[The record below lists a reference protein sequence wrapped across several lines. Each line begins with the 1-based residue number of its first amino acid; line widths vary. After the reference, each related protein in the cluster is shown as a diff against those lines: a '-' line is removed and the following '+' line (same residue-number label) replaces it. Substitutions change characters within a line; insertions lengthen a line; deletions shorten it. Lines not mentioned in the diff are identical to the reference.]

1 MNPSKTWPE
10 PCPSVTDARPDV
22 GLDAR
27 RTRRRRAIGPAIA
40 ALLLALV
47 LPWGFAQTPAAAED
61 ADPGADAGAE
71 TASVEVA
78 ADAAGEE
85 VRVTEVPAVAA
96 FGVAFGFPAYRTG
109 GVTASVQA
117 GAVGAAAHVA
127 WGTAG
132 LAVGLQ
138 ARAYPPVP
146 WPVPTYLA
154 AGADLYAGR
163 FAPHVAVGAHV
174 PVAERWRLDLE
185 GGVAWTPL
193 LDARQMVPYASLG
206 VSYAVAVGLA
216 PSGSSAGAGADAAS
230 ADRPAPARCVPGD
243 PDPAQ
248 LDAAIDATVRRFVA
262 DATATYGSVYRDLSY
277 RVRVVERDV
286 DGAFATVVVAYA
298 GSVVERLSGRE
309 LEASGTAEIDFRWGG
324 CAWVRRALRY

>member
-1 MNPSKTWPE
+1 MNPFETGLE
-10 PCPSVTDARPDV
+10 PRPTLADARPDHV
-22 GLDAR
+22 GGR
-27 RTRRRRAIGPAIA
+27 RPRRMRTLGPAIG
-40 ALLLALV
+40 ALLLAIV
-47 LPWGFAQTPAAAED
+47 LPWGLAQAPVEAAADPVAEAAAE
-61 ADPGADAGAE
+61 GAGAE
-71 TASVEVA
+71 TN
-78 ADAAGEE
+78 ADLAGDE
-85 VRVTEVPAVAA
+85 VRVTEVPAAA
-96 FGVAFGFPAYRTG
+96 SFGVAFGFPAYRTAG
-109 GVTASVQA
+109 AIASVQA

-154 AGADLYAGR
+154 AGADFYAGR
-163 FAPHVAVGAHV
+163 ITPHVAVGAHV
-174 PVAERWRLDLE
+174 PIAERWRLDLE

-193 LDARQMVPYASLG
+193 LDARQMVPYASAG
-206 VSYAVAVGLA
+206 VSYALAVGLA
-216 PSGSSAGAGADAAS
+216 PSSSTAPADAAP
-230 ADRPAPARCVPGD
+230 DGRPAVGRCVAGD

-262 DATATYGSVYRDLSY
+262 DATATYGSVYRDLRY

-286 DGAFATVVVAYA
+286 DGALATVVVAYD
-298 GSVVERLSGRE
+298 GSVVERLTGRV
-309 LEASGTAEIDFRWGG
+309 LEASGTAEVDFRWGG